1 MENAILNYAVRV
13 YGENS
18 AACAQE
24 FVLEQEDFPLPD
36 APKKADKTITIG
48 FGR

>member
-1 MENAILNYAVRV
+1 MILNYAVRV

-18 AACAQE
+18 AACEQE
-24 FVLEQEDFPLPD
+24 FVLEREDFPLPEN
-36 APKKADKTITIG
+36 PQKTNKPIPMG